1 MRSTCLVSTGAPANV
16 PTGSLAFP
24 KLIPA
29 AADPTIRVTTGAEV
43 SLDGRTDGATPT
55 EVTVSRRNRAPV

>member
-1 MRSTCLVSTGAPANV
+1 MRPTCLVPTGTPANV
-16 PTGSLAFP
+16 PTSALAFP
-24 KLIPA
+24 KPIPA

-43 SLDGRTDGATPT
+43 SLDGRTAGATPT